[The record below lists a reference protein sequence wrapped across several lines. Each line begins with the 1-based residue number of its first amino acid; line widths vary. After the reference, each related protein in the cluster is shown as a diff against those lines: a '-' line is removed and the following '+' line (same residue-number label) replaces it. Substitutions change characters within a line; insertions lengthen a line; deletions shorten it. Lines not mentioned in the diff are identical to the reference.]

1 MSRKVTLSGLRN
13 QSHVVY
19 AASWLRHAAAQHGPL
34 ALVVVDGGEGKRPQ
48 SIDRL
53 RLISPE
59 IEIVTSHSADRG
71 DHDYVSI
78 GTPGIKP
85 WLRLRRAY
93 PRDRFRT
100 VTIDEGLGSFA
111 TWRQRRRAIL
121 REGGSEPAAT
131 VRAISRDIA
140 ARRMPAEQWRLF
152 IHNADGWSISDAIA
166 AEYRREGPRTTATR
180 DVVYLS
186 QPWVELGSVPEEPYV
201 AHITAVAEQVRSLGW
216 RFRVRPHPTEQHD
229 RYAPFDLIASRGP
242 AELDPDVL
250 AATALVGE
258 STTALLNLSAIHGM
272 PAVQIRGPVP
282 QFTQEWLSD
291 AQRSL
296 FRQFLGGPVETEHVA
311 ARLASLTGV
320 GDA

>member
-19 AASWLRHAAAQHGPL
+19 AASWLRHAVTQNGPL
-34 ALVVVDGGEGKRPQ
+34 ALVVVDGGEGRRPQ

-53 RLISPE
+53 HSISTD
-59 IEIVTSHSADRG
+59 IEIVGEHSEESG

-85 WLRLRRAY
+85 WLRLRRAH
-93 PRDRFRT
+93 PHDRIRT

-111 TWRQRRRAIL
+111 TWKQRRRAIL

-152 IHNADGWSISDAIA
+152 IDGTEGWAISEAIA
-166 AEYRREGPRTTATR
+166 AEYRREAPRTTVTP

-186 QPWVELGSVPEEPYV
+186 QPWVELGSVAEEPYV
-201 AHITAVAEQVRSLGW
+201 AHITAVADQVRSLGW
-216 RFRVRPHPTEQHD
+216 RFRVRPHPTEEHE

-242 AELDPDVL
+242 AELDPEVL

-296 FRQFLGGPVETEHVA
+296 FMQFLGGPVETEQLA
-311 ARLASLTGV
+311 ERLASVTGPAD
-320 GDA
+320 G